1 MPVEQDTYKKSPSGL
16 ISEVATCS
24 AKVEG
29 EDALKTSAVLLS
41 TKVESPKQPQLNRFS
56 RMSKEELSK
65 MNSKKRPVPE
75 DAHPQFKKPFTKC
88 VNCFYV
94 NSCPKA
100 YEEAETT
107 REKGRKWKA
116 KGSTEVKWQ
125 RMLDFKD
132 EDSRC
137 IYEMIDRRGGKR
149 KMIQDYK
156 AFVSMDTTDLLIKL
170 QQLFKKIE
178 TLADKDPSYAKYA
191 GLYYMLSNLYKEKKS
206 SHGGGVNINVGNGNP
221 TMDIQMMMKEMRKE
235 KAQDGKEKITLKE
248 TVTTIK
254 GQQEKEKAKTREEE
268 MVTT

>member
-1 MPVEQDTYKKSPSGL
+1 MTQENIKDNTSELSC
-16 ISEVATCS
+16 EVATCS

-29 EDALKTSAVLLS
+29 EDALKTTALSFSA
-41 TKVESPKQPQLNRFS
+41 KVDPPKKPAFGRFGK
-56 RMSKEELSK
+56 MSKEELSE
-65 MNSKKRPVPE
+65 MNKAKKPRPKVTHQ
-75 DAHPQFKKPFTKC
+75 DFQKPFTKC

-132 EDSRC
+132 EESRC

-235 KAQDGKEKITLKE
+235 KAQDGKEKIVLKE